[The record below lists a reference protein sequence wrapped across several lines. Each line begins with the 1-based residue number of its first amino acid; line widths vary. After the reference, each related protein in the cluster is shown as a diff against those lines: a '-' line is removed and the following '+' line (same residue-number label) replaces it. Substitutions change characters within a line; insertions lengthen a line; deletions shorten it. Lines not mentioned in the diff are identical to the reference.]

1 MRKLKALHTLGVV
14 NIAMRGKDVLKDIEG
29 LIQLRKLGVTGVNKE
44 NGKELCLAIVGLS
57 RLESLSIR
65 SEGEPGL
72 SGSLDGEF
80 PFPKK
85 IQRLKL
91 YGNLFKLPKW
101 IQGLRNLVKLKLRS
115 SMISEHDE
123 AIQVLG
129 DLPNLAS
136 LHLLT
141 KSFEQSNACLTFRP
155 HMFPNLVV
163 LQLDEN
169 MELFVKFERGATP
182 KLELLKFRWAV
193 INSRTLSGLPSL
205 ASLKEV
211 LLEGRY
217 DDDKLAYLRA
227 ELEENPSRP
236 VIKMV

>member
-1 MRKLKALHTLGVV
+1 
-14 NIAMRGKDVLKDIEG
+14 
-29 LIQLRKLGVTGVNKE
+29 
-44 NGKELCLAIVGLS
+44 
-57 RLESLSIR
+57 
-65 SEGEPGL
+65 
-72 SGSLDGEF
+72 LDGEF
-80 PFPKK
+80 LFPKNL
-85 IQRLKL
+85 QRLKL
-91 YGNLFKLPKW
+91 YGNLVKLPQW
-101 IQGLRNLVKLKLRS
+101 IQGLTNLVKLKLRS

-163 LQLDEN
+163 LELDSLLINWEDRDV
-169 MELFVKFERGATP
+169 LLSLKFEQGATP
-182 KLELLKFRWAV
+182 KLELLKFGSAY

-217 DDDKLAYLRA
+217 SDDALAYLRA
-227 ELEENPSRP
+227 ELAEIPSLP